1 MRITHGMLTDTT
13 VRNLSTN
20 LKRLEEFSNQ
30 LTSGKRISRPS
41 DDPVGVA
48 SALSHRATLEQLD
61 QHLKNIAEAKSWL
74 EATDAALDSA
84 GAVLLRARE
93 LAVQGANDSLS
104 PADRQAIR
112 SEIDNLI
119 ENVLQ
124 VSNATYSDQY
134 LFAGARTTAPA
145 YAAGTPPAY
154 QGDTTLIQREIA
166 PGTNIT
172 VNVVGQSPFDPI
184 FSALTALS
192 TALGANDT
200 SAINATISS
209 LASAHTTLLTVRAQ
223 VGARINRLGAQEER
237 LMTVQVNVTELLT
250 KVEDTD
256 YTVTITNFSVAQ
268 TVYKAALEVGAR
280 TLQPSLL
287 DYLR

>member
-13 VRNLSTN
+13 IRNLSAN
-20 LKRLEEFSNQ
+20 LTRLEEFSNQ
-30 LTSGKRISRPS
+30 LTSGKRIDRPS

-48 SALSHRATLEQLD
+48 SALSHRATLEQLE
-61 QHLKNIAEAKSWL
+61 QHLKNIAGAKSWL

-104 PADRQAIR
+104 PEDRLAIR

-134 LFAGARTTAPA
+134 LFAGARTTTPA

-172 VNVVGQSPFDPI
+172 VNVVGQTPFDPI
-184 FSALTALS
+184 FSALAALS

-200 SAINATISS
+200 SAINAAISS
-209 LASAHTTLLTVRAQ
+209 LASAHTTLLTTRAQ
-223 VGARINRLGAQEER
+223 VGARLNRLGAQEER

-256 YTVTITNFSVAQ
+256 YTATITNFSTAQ